1 MNFFGDFLFW
11 LHLASIALGGA
22 AVFGI
27 PVVGAMI
34 SSAKQEDRGTLLQV
48 AIRLS
53 RVGHVAL
60 ACLLITGPAALWASG
75 LYLSGL
81 PHWFW
86 AKMLLVASLIPLVIF
101 ASRNT
106 KRVAH
111 GDQAAAARAPKIG
124 LSILVVYLS
133 VLAMAVLSFH

>member
-1 MNFFGDFLFW
+1 MSFLGDFLFW
-11 LHLASIALGGA
+11 LHLASIVLGGA

-34 SSAKQEDRGTLLQV
+34 SSANQEERETLLKV

-53 RVGHVAL
+53 KVGHVAL
-60 ACLLITGPAALWASG
+60 GSLLITGPVALWASG
-75 LYLSGL
+75 MQLSGL
-81 PHWFW
+81 PNWFW
-86 AKMLLVASLIPLVIF
+86 VKMILVASLIPLVIF

-106 KRVAH
+106 KRVAD
-111 GDQAAAARAPKIG
+111 GDQTAAARAPKIG
-124 LSILVVYLS
+124 FSILIVYLS